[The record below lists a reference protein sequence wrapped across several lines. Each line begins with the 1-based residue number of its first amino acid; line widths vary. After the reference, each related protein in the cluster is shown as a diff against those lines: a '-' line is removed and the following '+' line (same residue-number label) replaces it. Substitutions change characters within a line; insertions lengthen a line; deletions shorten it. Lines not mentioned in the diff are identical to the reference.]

1 MLRLTQKNSKG
12 NIMGKLSKKEI
23 KEIIPHREP
32 FLLVDEITKVD
43 PGKNIIGI
51 KHVKEDEYYFKG
63 HFPGNPIMPGVLM
76 VEAIA
81 QVGAVSLL
89 MLPENKGKLALFA
102 GIDKVR
108 FKKIVKPKD
117 KLIINVEMLQFRRSI
132 GKAKGIVKVGEKI
145 ACSAEIMFA
154 VT

>member
-1 MLRLTQKNSKG
+1 MA
-12 NIMGKLSKKEI
+12 KLNKEDIKK
-23 KEIIPHREP
+23 IIPHREP
-32 FLLVDEITKVD
+32 FLMVDEIVEVK
-43 PGKNIIGI
+43 PGKNITGI
-51 KHVKEDEYYFKG
+51 KHVREDEYYFKG

-108 FKKIVKPKD
+108 FKKLVKPGD
-117 KLIINVEMLQFRRSI
+117 DLEIQVEMLQFRRNV
-132 GKAKGIVKVGEKI
+132 GKAKGVAKVSSNI

-154 VT
+154 IQ